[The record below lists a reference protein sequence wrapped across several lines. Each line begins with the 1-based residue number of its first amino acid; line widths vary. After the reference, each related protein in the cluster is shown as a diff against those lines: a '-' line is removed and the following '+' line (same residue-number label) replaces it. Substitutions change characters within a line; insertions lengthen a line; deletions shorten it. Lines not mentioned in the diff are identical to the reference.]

1 MTTHPFGGDSPLS
14 SRLWGQ
20 AQPVP
25 YTTRDCYQG
34 GGKPSP
40 YPRRCMIMIPR
51 PGQGQA
57 QPVPYT
63 THDHHPY
70 YEA

>member
-34 GGKPSP
+34 RGKPSP
-40 YPRRCMIMIPR
+40 YPIRCATITCI
-51 PGQGQA
+51 
-57 QPVPYT
+57 T
-63 THDHHPY
+63 KHDISRAGASPARTLY
-70 YEA
+70 DG